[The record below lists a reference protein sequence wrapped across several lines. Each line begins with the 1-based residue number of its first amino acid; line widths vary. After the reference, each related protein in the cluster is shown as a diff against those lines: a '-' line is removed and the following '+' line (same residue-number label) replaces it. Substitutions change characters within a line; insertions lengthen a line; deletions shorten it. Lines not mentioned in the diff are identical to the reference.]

1 MSGSSQSFTAVPCFV
16 AAQFLASFFCTR
28 QATNGSGPQPIERQL
43 TVVHGRAVFSFQA
56 LEPAERELLVEVPLD
71 AETLVKGIIDRVD
84 VAPGGQV
91 RIVDYKSS
99 RAPNPLFEQ
108 RALFQMRV
116 YALLMWRQS
125 GHLPDLL
132 QLIYLADS
140 QIVRL
145 EPDEDDLR
153 ALERTLNPSAAAITK
168 ARETGDFRPSPSRL
182 CNWCQHRALCPASK
196 ARSAAVPADRLGS
209 SAMDRSPGGLVAEAV
224 DLVKVYGDGG
234 TEVRALDGVSVGFA
248 QRHFTAIMGPSGSGK
263 STLMHCMAGLDT
275 ATSDGDRPRCRE
287 TGGRCLNSLVVRMDK
302 VEGTGVYFCFFSL
315 FSFRFSLGVC

>member
-1 MSGSSQSFTAVPCFV
+1 MDTPLGSP
-16 AAQFLASFFCTR
+16 LASPLALSPSRVADFKSCPLLYRFR
-28 QATNGSGPQPIERQL
+28 AIDRLPEPPSPQAMRGTLVHTVLERLFDAPAAERTPEHAHDLAAAGLAEMLAEEPELAALVGETDEATQQWL
-43 TVVHGRAVFSFQA
+43 SETGALLDRYFVLENPQA

-91 RIVDYKSS
+91 RIVDYKSG

-125 GHLPDLL
+125 GRLPDLL

-145 EPDEDDLR
+145 EPDEADLR
-153 ALERTLNPSAAAITK
+153 ALEKTLRALAAAITK

-182 CNWCQHRALCPASK
+182 CDWCQHRALCPAW
-196 ARSAAVPADRLGS
+196 
-209 SAMDRSPGGLVAEAV
+209 
-224 DLVKVYGDGG
+224 GG
-234 TEVRALDGVSVGFA
+234 TPPPYP
-248 QRHFTAIMGPSGSGK
+248 PS
-263 STLMHCMAGLDT
+263 A
-275 ATSDGDRPRCRE
+275 
-287 TGGRCLNSLVVRMDK
+287 
-302 VEGTGVYFCFFSL
+302 
-315 FSFRFSLGVC
+315 